1 MLQMPSVVTYGS
13 INRAPCFGDLDDA
26 DNVDEDD
33 DNDDDGGVGDGD
45 DAMVM
50 MMVMIMMRW

>member
-1 MLQMPSVVTYGS
+1 MPSVVTYGS
-13 INRAPCFGDLDDA
+13 SNCAPCFGDLDDA
-26 DNVDEDD
+26 DNVDD
-33 DNDDDGGVGDGD
+33 DDDGGVGDDD